1 MLEVNKAEVQRDPYY
16 AIFKWCDEQRLD
28 RSKNST
34 CTEILWIN
42 PTKISMELSMVDRP
56 NLQFHSFEQMLLPP
70 TQSPIGAHFPI
81 DPRCPDIHS
90 SRQ

>member
-34 CTEILWIN
+34 STEILWIN
-42 PTKISMELSMVDRP
+42 PTKISMELSMVDQP
-56 NLQFHSFEQMLLPP
+56 NL
-70 TQSPIGAHFPI
+70 
-81 DPRCPDIHS
+81 
-90 SRQ
+90 